1 MYLTRDLAEGK
12 KYIQERYAG
21 DLEAR
26 YGLIASS
33 RTQSFLPKFDVDTT
47 WPSTKRVKY
56 SDWYNN
62 GPGDRGS
69 GCNFESVVTEFGCQG
84 LELDMPLVA
93 WGNDL
98 SWDGRDWFAKKPTRG
113 YPLTDPEQLRVNAY
127 RVLLTRGRD
136 GLVVFVPPSPLL
148 DGTEMALL
156 AAGLQP
162 LPEHLSIAI

>member
-1 MYLTRDLAEGK
+1 MQVPEVADWFLNRWPDVRSSEA
-12 KYIQERYAG
+12 
-21 DLEAR
+21 LETFA
-26 YGLIASS
+26 
-33 RTQSFLPKFDVDTT
+33 
-47 WPSTKRVKY
+47 
-56 SDWYNN
+56 
-62 GPGDRGS
+62 
-69 GCNFESVVTEFGCQG
+69 TEYDCQG